1 MRLET
6 CGLDGRCESFLGT
19 VSLQAFSGG
28 LHGKSLLT
36 HKSRLGVLQ
45 SLLREREPHLEPD

>member
-1 MRLET
+1 MRLEA
-6 CGLDGRCESFLGT
+6 CGPDGRYESFLGT

-36 HKSRLGVLQ
+36 HKSRLGEMQ
-45 SLLREREPHLEPD
+45 SLLREREPHLVSD